1 MRCIFVMSRL
11 RNEKFNNYHHYEKMV
26 SLKEQKEQF
35 VTGLLGGSIP
45 EIYCLTGVGLSSY
58 FCYKVITR
66 EKVFKDNF
74 LIDFSLNCITLLLA
88 ITIYNGRLGLL
99 HSMIIIPAFVIGLIN
114 GGMGKPR
121 HKNTQ
126 EKTQKSEAKVKQFL
140 PRKPFLTAYRAHMIM
155 LTNLAVLAVDFRL
168 FPRKYAKVETWGTSL
183 MDLGV
188 GSFVFSMGLVSY
200 RFHILNEMSSERKS
214 VPFLRYYL
222 RLIKVN
228 TVKALPILFLGISRL
243 VVVKWLEYQE
253 HTSEYGLHWNF
264 FVTLGLMPI
273 FLAILEPILV
283 KVPRIIVGF
292 AVAFLYE
299 FLLQKGGIQY
309 FILRTDNRM
318 VNLLTMNKEG
328 IFSFIGYFSIFIFGQ
343 SFAPF
348 VLPGFKTPCN
358 IFGYYSPETF
368 KRKNFLAVTTEQGLL
383 IFTIVLHLL
392 FWICNESF
400 LFDSISRRLV
410 NLPYILWTVSMNSY
424 LLLGY
429 NLIEK
434 LTRPQELKGSIIEA
448 TNKNGLA
455 CFLLGNVLT
464 GAVNVSIDTL
474 SCSSLTTLGILS
486 LYGFICSVTPLILD
500 KHGLYLKI

>member
-1 MRCIFVMSRL
+1 ML
-11 RNEKFNNYHHYEKMV
+11 

-35 VTGLLGGSIP
+35 VTGLLGGSIL
-45 EIYCLTGVGLSSY
+45 EIYFLAGVGLSSY

-66 EKVFKDNF
+66 EKVFRDNF
-74 LIDFSLNCITLLLA
+74 FVDFSLNCMTLLLA

-99 HSMIIIPAFVIGLIN
+99 HSMILIPAFVIGLVN
-114 GGMGKPR
+114 GGREKSRPN
-121 HKNTQ
+121 KTQ
-126 EKTQKSEAKVKQFL
+126 EKTQKSEIKAKKFL
-140 PRKPFLTAYRAHMIM
+140 PRKPFLTAYRAHMIVM
-155 LTNLAVLAVDFRL
+155 TNLAVLAVDFRL
-168 FPRKYAKVETWGTSL
+168 FPRKFAKVETWGTSL

-200 RFHILNEMSSERKS
+200 RFHILSEMSSSRNS
-214 VPFLRYYL
+214 VPFWKYYL

-228 TVKALPILFLGISRL
+228 TVKALPILLLGVSRL
-243 VVVKWLEYQE
+243 VIVKSLDYQE
-253 HTSEYGLHWNF
+253 HTTEYGLHWNF

-273 FLAILEPILV
+273 FLAILEPVLM
-283 KVPRIIVGF
+283 KVPRIVVGF

-299 FLLQKGGIQY
+299 FLLHEGGIQY

-318 VNLLTMNKEG
+318 DNLLTMNKEG
-328 IFSFIGYFSIFIFGQ
+328 FFSFIGYFSIFLFGQ

-348 VLPGFKTPCN
+348 VLPDFKTPCN
-358 IFGYYSPETF
+358 IFGYYSPESF

-383 IFTIVLHLL
+383 IFTAVLHLL

-434 LTRPQELKGSIIEA
+434 FTRPQQLEGTIIEA

-464 GAVNVSIDTL
+464 GLVNVSLDTL
-474 SCSSLTTLGILS
+474 ACSSLTTLGILS
-486 LYGFICSVTPLILD
+486 VYGFLCCVTPFILD
-500 KHGLYLKI
+500 KHGIYLKI